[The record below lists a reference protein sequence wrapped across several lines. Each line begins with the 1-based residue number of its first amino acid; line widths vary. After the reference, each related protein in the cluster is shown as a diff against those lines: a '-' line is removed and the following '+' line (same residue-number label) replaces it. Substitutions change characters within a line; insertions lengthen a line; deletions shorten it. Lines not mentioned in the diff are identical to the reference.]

1 MKKIMDKIRAL
12 LSDREKIRELV
23 LYVFFGVMTT
33 AVNWVVY
40 LLITWALGMEN
51 HAEGSAGYV
60 MISNVGQVLSWVLS
74 VLFAYVTNKKFVF
87 QSDKNRHSGAIKEL
101 GLFVSARV
109 ASLLVFDLLLFNVLL
124 LLGVNDK
131 WDKLIM
137 NGLVV
142 VFNYVASR
150 FVVFK
155 KGEGK

>member
-60 MISNVGQVLSWVLS
+60 MISNVS
-74 VLFAYVTNKKFVF
+74 VLIMSAFRTKIAVILYTI
-87 QSDKNRHSGAIKEL
+87 SAIASIKE
-101 GLFVSARV
+101 
-109 ASLLVFDLLLFNVLL
+109 SLLL
-124 LLGVNDK
+124 
-131 WDKLIM
+131 
-137 NGLVV
+137 
-142 VFNYVASR
+142 
-150 FVVFK
+150 
-155 KGEGK
+155 